1 MPENS
6 KKVHFLVPEKAKMA
20 SLKAP
25 KSYIIW
31 GQKMPKC
38 VSLRPL
44 LTPKRH
50 FKYKVPKKSKKVQ
63 LPGQKKAKIW
73 AYKAPFNSKK
83 ASGA

>member
-63 LPGQKKAKIW
+63 LPGPKKAKIW